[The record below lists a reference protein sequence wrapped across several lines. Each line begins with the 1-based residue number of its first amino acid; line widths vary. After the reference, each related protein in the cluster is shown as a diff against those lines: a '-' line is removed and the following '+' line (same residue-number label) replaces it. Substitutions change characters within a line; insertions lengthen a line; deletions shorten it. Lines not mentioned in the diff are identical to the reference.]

1 MKNKEYL
8 VNVYE
13 ENKQK
18 INNLIKIYTLTTGM
32 EDKLLNQLKCIEDH
46 NLQLHESLN
55 SILNDFKTIS
65 SNLYPNKKN

>member
-8 VNVYE
+8 INVFE

-18 INNLIKIYTLTTGM
+18 INNLMKIYTLTTGM
-32 EDKLLNQLKCIEDH
+32 EDKLLNQLKCIEEH
-46 NLQLHESLN
+46 NLQLQESLN

-65 SNLYPNKKN
+65 SNLYPNKKI